1 MAQGTMETRLESR
14 IRGAAPWLL
23 IYRRKAEHLFFQI
36 LMYLMLLNIAFAFLL
51 PVFYMTS
58 TSLMT
63 IEDFVDPAVYWVP
76 TVFNWENF
84 QLAYMGMNY
93 TVALKNSAI
102 IALGATLGQVIT
114 CALAGYG
121 FGRGQFPGRE
131 LLFGLVLFTFIVP
144 PQTII
149 VPLFILYRNLDWID
163 TFYPFIIPSFF
174 AHGLRGSLF
183 VIIFRQFFRGLP
195 WELEDAA
202 RIDGAGPI
210 RTFSRIMLPLAK
222 PAIVVSFLFSLVWHW
237 NDFYEPMMYLMKP
250 ERFTVPLRLQILYQS
265 LNEMTGGQAGELYNE
280 PLIMAACF
288 LIVLPPLIL
297 YLFTQRHFV
306 ESVERTGLV
315 G

>member
-1 MAQGTMETRLESR
+1 MAKALEAR
-14 IRGAAPWLL
+14 VRGAAPWILV
-23 IYRRKAEHLFFQI
+23 YRRKSEHLFFKL

-51 PVFYMTS
+51 PVFYMVS
-58 TSLMT
+58 TSMMT

-84 QLAYMGMNY
+84 ELAYGSLNY
-93 TVALKNSAI
+93 TQAVTNSLI
-102 IALGATLGQVIT
+102 IALGATLGQIIT
-114 CALAGYG
+114 CSMAGYG

-149 VPLFILYRNLDWID
+149 VPLFILYKNLDWID
-163 TFYPFIIPSFF
+163 TFNPFIVPAFM

-183 VIIFRQFFRGLP
+183 IIIFRQFFRGLP

-202 RIDGAGPI
+202 RIDGAGPM
-210 RTFSRIMLPLAK
+210 RTFTHIMLPLAK
-222 PAIVVSFLFSLVWHW
+222 PAITVSFLFSLVWHW

-250 ERFTVPLRLQILYQS
+250 ERFTVPLRLEILRAS
-265 LNEMTGGQAGELYNE
+265 LDELTGGQAGELWNE

-288 LIVLPPLIL
+288 LIILPPLIL